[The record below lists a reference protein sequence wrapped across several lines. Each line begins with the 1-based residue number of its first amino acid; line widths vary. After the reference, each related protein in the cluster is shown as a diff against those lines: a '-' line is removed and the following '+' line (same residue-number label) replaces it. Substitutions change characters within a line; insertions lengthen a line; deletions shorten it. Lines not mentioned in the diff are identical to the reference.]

1 MLGPIFSALTGL
13 KNASQRL
20 QNSANNVA
28 NINTA
33 GFKKSDVN
41 SADIKSGG
49 TRVNDVSKSNTQ
61 GALIPTGNPL
71 DLAISGNGFFQ
82 VTNPNGGT
90 SFTRSGSFKLDGG
103 GNIVDA
109 SGNAL
114 VPAVNVPGNNAGI
127 SVGAN
132 GQISAQVGGQPEV
145 LGQIQLANFANPS
158 GLSAAGGNLLNE
170 SASSGAPIV
179 GGPGEGRR
187 GTVLSGFLEGSNVD
201 ITEEIVDQIVAK
213 AAFKANVN
221 VIKAND
227 ELLGT
232 ILDIK
237 S

>member
-28 NINTA
+28 NVNTP

-41 SADIKSGG
+41 SVELQSGG
-49 TRVNDVSKSNTQ
+49 TRVNDISKSNTQ
-61 GALIPTGNPL
+61 GALIPTNNPL
-71 DLAISGNGFFQ
+71 DLAIDGNGFFQ

-90 SFTRSGSFKLDGG
+90 SFTRSGSFKQDNA

-114 VPAVNVPGNNAGI
+114 VPAVNIPGNNTGI
-127 SVGAN
+127 SVDAN
-132 GQISAQVGGQPEV
+132 GQISSQVGGQTEV
-145 LGQIQLANFANPS
+145 AGQLQLANFQNPS
-158 GLSAAGGNLLNE
+158 GLQAAGGNLLNE
-170 SASSGAPIV
+170 SAASGAPV
-179 GGPGEGRR
+179 AGNPGTGGL
-187 GTVLSGFLEGSNVD
+187 GTVRSGFLKGSNVD
-201 ITEEIVDQIVAK
+201 ITEEIVDQIVSK